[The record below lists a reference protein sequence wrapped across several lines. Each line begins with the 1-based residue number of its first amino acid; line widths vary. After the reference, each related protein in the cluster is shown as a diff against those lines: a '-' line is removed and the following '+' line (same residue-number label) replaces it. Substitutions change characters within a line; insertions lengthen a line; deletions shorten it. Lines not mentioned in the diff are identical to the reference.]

1 MSAMTKTAA
10 RRKVRSAENALGG
23 ELHGGFRLA
32 VRPFAAEWR
41 GRAGTAR
48 DMLADPR
55 AAQIIETL
63 VADLERFATTVDAE
77 LLTPEESHAESGF
90 SVDHLARLCREGKLR
105 NYGRKGRPLYARS
118 ELPRK
123 PSGTRALRSPQRS
136 AIVPGT
142 RQQIARAAITQFVG
156 GRDG

>member
-1 MSAMTKTAA
+1 MSVTSKTPA
-10 RRKVRSAENALGG
+10 RRRGTASGNVGG
-23 ELHGGFRLA
+23 ESHGGFRMA

-41 GRAGTAR
+41 DRAVAAR
-48 DMLADPR
+48 DLLADAR
-55 AAQIIETL
+55 AAQIIENL
-63 VADLERFATTVDAE
+63 IADLERFATNLDSE
-77 LLTPEESHAESGF
+77 LLTPEASVEWSGY

-123 PSGTRALRSPQRS
+123 ASKAGALRSAQRS
-136 AIVPGT
+136 DIVPVT
-142 RQQIARAAITQFVG
+142 RQQIARAAITPFVG